1 MVPIDVIV
9 FTLNSYL
16 PDDRVDSLIEMF
28 QMITSPRPSMIL
40 TAMRAVVPSLAA
52 GGVSSVNTDV
62 TKVPNHRNHFPPYFS
77 AKKPPEVKNL
87 ETRV

>member
-1 MVPIDVIV
+1 
-9 FTLNSYL
+9 
-16 PDDRVDSLIEMF
+16 
-28 QMITSPRPSMIL
+28 MIL